1 VSGVSPYVRPGL
13 ESLPGYAPGRAVSPP
28 HGRAYK
34 LSSNENPFPP
44 VPGVARAAA
53 ATLGSANRYP
63 DLAAADLTA
72 AIAATLELPPARVVV
87 GTGSVGV
94 LGQLL
99 QATCGPGDEVVS
111 AWRSF
116 EAYPIATRVTGA
128 RPVHVPLTPDGR
140 HDLPAMAAAV
150 TGRTRLV
157 LVCSPNNPTGP
168 TVHRRELLDLL
179 DAVGGRCPVVLDEAY
194 AEFVRDPDA
203 ADGRDLVARR
213 DDVVVLRTFSKA
225 HGLAALRVGY
235 GLATGDL
242 AAAMRAV
249 AVPFGVSAVAQAA
262 ALAALAARDEIAAQV
277 AAVVAERGRVVDH
290 LAAAGW
296 RVPDAQG
303 NFVWLG
309 VGDATDDLVAAFE
322 MRGIAVRGF
331 PAEGV
336 RVSIGE
342 PVANDLVLEVLSDG
356 RWESVRDG

>member
-1 VSGVSPYVRPGL
+1 
-13 ESLPGYAPGRAVSPP
+13 
-28 HGRAYK
+28 
-34 LSSNENPFPP
+34 
-44 VPGVARAAA
+44 
-53 ATLGSANRYP
+53 
-63 DLAAADLTA
+63 
-72 AIAATLELPPARVVV
+72 
-87 GTGSVGV
+87 
-94 LGQLL
+94 
-99 QATCGPGDEVVS
+99 
-111 AWRSF
+111 
-116 EAYPIATRVTGA
+116 
-128 RPVHVPLTPDGR
+128 
-140 HDLPAMAAAV
+140 
-150 TGRTRLV
+150 
-157 LVCSPNNPTGP
+157 
-168 TVHRRELLDLL
+168 
-179 DAVGGRCPVVLDEAY
+179 VLDEAY